1 MIGQQLS
8 QTNEKCYSVLQCP
21 MWLFL
26 LPFYESKHSHWS
38 EHATIPHINLIQ
50 LPTLPCRASTSGQAP
65 LPMVLA
71 STSTRCNI
79 RGQRHSRPGDA
90 ASRSSGTHVQ
100 GSDSRPG
107 AAALRHPRATAR
119 VKGRRHSCPGHRE
132 QIDCGGIGRADEIG
146 WCGHSFEYSY
156 HTLPIVSWTTLYN

>member
-1 MIGQQLS
+1 
-8 QTNEKCYSVLQCP
+8 

-38 EHATIPHINLIQ
+38 EHVTIPHINLIQ
-50 LPTLPCRASTSGQAP
+50 LPTLSCRASTSGQAP

-107 AAALRHPRATAR
+107 AAALHHPRAAAR
-119 VKGRRHSCPGHRE
+119 VKGQRRSCPAHRE
-132 QIDCGGIGRADEIG
+132 QIDRGGIVRANEIG
-146 WCGHSFEYSY
+146 WREPNFEYSY
-156 HTLPIVSWTTLYN
+156 PILPSLLDNPIELGAFLFLLRVYKLHI